1 MSGWTRREV
10 AIAVAAPPPIMQADA
25 MIAGRKGKD
34 GAARHWALYYDEVR
48 MLVLRSSL
56 SVRTS
61 EPEPAKAAIERA
73 VHWWA
78 KHLMFVTLDPTVP
91 QQAYAWETEP

>member
-1 MSGWTRREV
+1 MSGGWTRYEV
-10 AIAVAAPPPIMQADA
+10 AVTIGAPPPIMQADA
-25 MIAGRKGKD
+25 TSRISKD
-34 GAARHWALYYDEVR
+34 GAAKHWALYYDEVR
-48 MLVLRSSL
+48 MLVLRSSI
-56 SVRTS
+56 SVRSS

-78 KHLMFVTLDPTVP
+78 KHLLFVTLDPTVP